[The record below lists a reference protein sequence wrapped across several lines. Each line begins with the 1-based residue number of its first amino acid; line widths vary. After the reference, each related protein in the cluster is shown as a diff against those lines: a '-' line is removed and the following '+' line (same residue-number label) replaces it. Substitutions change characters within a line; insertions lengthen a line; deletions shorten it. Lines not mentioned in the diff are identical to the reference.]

1 MALVD
6 QYGKAFA
13 RTALS
18 AQQTAD
24 VGYLRQKRLTPF
36 SGSFSPARLRA
47 VLAAA
52 DQGNLVEQHRL
63 FAHMED
69 ADAHLSAEMNKRRLA
84 LLKIDWDI
92 VPPRNA
98 SAREKKDAAWLKE
111 VLSDAVD
118 PIEDLILAL
127 MDGPGHGFAACEL
140 AWSRQDDQW
149 LPAFHPRPQEWFQ
162 ISPAAELRLS
172 DGSAAGAELWPF
184 GWVLHTH
191 GKAKTGYLSRLGLY
205 RALLWPFLYKNYAIS
220 DLAEYLEAYGLPLI
234 VGKFPT
240 GAGEEQKSSLL
251 QAVIDL
257 GHDARAIMPAEMAIE
272 VQKVTA
278 SGDGGSHLDFV
289 DWCDRAQSKLIV
301 GQTMSAEARSTGI
314 GSGNADLHR
323 EVRHD
328 ILAADARQIAATLT
342 RDLCYPLLALNR
354 GLQGLSRCPRFVF
367 DTSEAED
374 LQMMSQ
380 ALPVLVGVGLQIP
393 VSWAHEKM
401 RIPQPS
407 ENEAVLGIAR
417 PSMVLPPESR
427 PDHTAAPAAS
437 PSDAPAAS
445 PVATVAAASLARA
458 TADDPTPVTALARQL
473 SREAEPAWQAVID
486 HLATMSQAAGSLP
499 ELRQMILAAYDGLPR
514 ADLVQALAKG
524 LAVAALSG
532 VADVQDETAGV

>member
-6 QYGKAFA
+6 QTGKPFA
-13 RTALS
+13 RTALT

-24 VGYLRQKRLTPF
+24 IGHLQKKRLTPF

-47 VLAAA
+47 ALAAA
-52 DQGNLVEQHRL
+52 DQGHLIEQHRL

-84 LLKIDWDI
+84 LLTIDWDI

-127 MDGPGHGFAACEL
+127 MDGPGHGFSACEL
-140 AWSRQDDQW
+140 GWSRQDGVW
-149 LPAFHPRPQEWFQ
+149 LPAFHPRPQEWFL
-162 ISPAAELRLS
+162 ISKEGELRLS
-172 DGSAAGAELWPF
+172 NGQADGETLWPF

-191 GKAKTGYLSRLGLY
+191 GKAKTGYFSRLGLY
-205 RALLWPFLYKNYAIS
+205 RALLWPFLYKHYAIS
-220 DLAEYLEAYGLPLI
+220 DLAEYLESYGLPLI
-234 VGKFPT
+234 IGKFPT
-240 GAGEEQKSSLL
+240 GASDEQKRSLL
-251 QAVIDL
+251 QAVVDL

-278 SGDGGSHLDFV
+278 SGDGGSHLDLV
-289 DWCDRAQSKLIV
+289 DWCERAQSKLIV
-301 GQTMSAEARSTGI
+301 GQTMSAEARSSGL
-314 GSGNADLHR
+314 GSANADLHR

-328 ILAADARQIAATLT
+328 ILSADARQIGATLT

-354 GLQGLSRCPRFVF
+354 GLQGMSRCPRFVF

-374 LQMMSQ
+374 LQMMSL
-380 ALPVLVGVGLQIP
+380 ALPALVGVGMQVPLH
-393 VSWAHEKM
+393 WAHEKM
-401 RIPQPS
+401 RIPLPD

-417 PSMVLPPESR
+417 PAMVLPPESR
-427 PDHTAAPAAS
+427 PDPAAAPAGAGANV
-437 PSDAPAAS
+437 PADAP
-445 PVATVAAASLARA
+445 PVAAIAAASLAPEPV
-458 TADDPTPVTALARQL
+458 DDPTPVTALARQL
-473 SREAEPAWQAVID
+473 NREAEPAWQAIIEQ
-486 HLATMSQAAGSLP
+486 LAVMSRTAGSLP

-514 ADLVQALAKG
+514 DDLVQALAKG
-524 LAVAALSG
+524 LAVSALAG
-532 VADVQDETAGV
+532 VSDVQDEIT